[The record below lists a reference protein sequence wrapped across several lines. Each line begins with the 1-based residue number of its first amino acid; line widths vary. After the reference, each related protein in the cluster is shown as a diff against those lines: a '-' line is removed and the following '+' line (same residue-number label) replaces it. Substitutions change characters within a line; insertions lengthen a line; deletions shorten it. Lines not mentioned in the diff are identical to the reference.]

1 MLILEPPRKSVPIRV
16 FLPSILFLYDSTI
29 VPSSSDLVNRL
40 FHTKLKVC
48 ENVLIEADLMCHFAH
63 LQAFEDTVNAEP
75 FLYSL
80 IDEMGPLHETGLVGD
95 AHGDEQL

>member
-1 MLILEPPRKSVPIRV
+1 
-16 FLPSILFLYDSTI
+16 
-29 VPSSSDLVNRL
+29 
-40 FHTKLKVC
+40 
-48 ENVLIEADLMCHFAH
+48 MCHFAH